1 MRLTMN
7 YRAVTVLFLL
17 LVTVF
22 WAAELRSQSKTFS
35 AADAAGMNFSLYP
48 GSMQQL
54 QWISGAD
61 AFSWVEDQFV
71 LRSDAAKK
79 TSDTLLSRM
88 DLNNALRSLGLDS
101 LRRIPA
107 IQWLDPSTGYFLMQ
121 RHLIQF
127 TIPNPELKLLT
138 VFPANAANISIH
150 PASMHVAYTI
160 ENNLY
165 VALEGNH
172 IQITHE
178 PEGVVCGQSVHR
190 NEFGINGGIFW
201 SGDGKKLAFY
211 RMDERMITS
220 YPLVDVSARIALH
233 KADKYPMAG
242 MTSHEVSLG
251 IYELQN
257 GKTIFLNTGLP
268 ADQYLTSVSWHPDG
282 ESIYCGLL
290 NRAQNHLKMNQYE
303 VTSGSLLRTLFEESD
318 ERYVEPLHPLYFIPG
333 NKGFL
338 WVSQRDGF
346 KHLYHYENSGKFV
359 RQLTSGEWVVTDVS
373 GFDPK
378 GDRVFF
384 SATRESPL
392 ETNTYSVD
400 LKSRK
405 LFRHTNQKGTHR
417 STLSTSGKYLL
428 DTYSSTNV
436 PRESQ
441 IISVNGKNNRIL
453 FSAANPLLDYMMGT
467 TEIFTLDASDGSPLY
482 CRMIKPADFDPKQ
495 KYPVIVYVYGGPHA
509 QMITDSWLAGAG
521 FYLNY
526 LAMKGYI
533 VFTLDNRGSDKR
545 GKAFEQAIHRRLGV
559 IEKEDQMTGIA
570 YLQTLPFVDTDRI
583 GVDGWSYGGFMS
595 INLKLNHP
603 GVFKVATAG
612 GPVTDWKYYEVMY
625 GERYMGHPENNAEG
639 YLQSSLINQAEKLE
653 GKLLIIHGDL
663 DNVVVMQHSLAFIRK
678 CIEAGKQLDFFVYP
692 GHEHN
697 VRGRDRAHLIQKIAS
712 YFDENL

>member
-1 MRLTMN
+1 
-7 YRAVTVLFLL
+7 
-17 LVTVF
+17 
-22 WAAELRSQSKTFS
+22 
-35 AADAAGMNFSLYP
+35 
-48 GSMQQL
+48 
-54 QWISGAD
+54 
-61 AFSWVEDQFV
+61 
-71 LRSDAAKK
+71 
-79 TSDTLLSRM
+79 
-88 DLNNALRSLGLDS
+88 
-101 LRRIPA
+101 
-107 IQWLDPSTGYFLMQ
+107 
-121 RHLIQF
+121 
-127 TIPNPELKLLT
+127 
-138 VFPANAANISIH
+138 
-150 PASMHVAYTI
+150 
-160 ENNLY
+160 
-165 VALEGNH
+165 
-172 IQITHE
+172 
-178 PEGVVCGQSVHR
+178 
-190 NEFGINGGIFW
+190 
-201 SGDGKKLAFY
+201 
-211 RMDERMITS
+211 
-220 YPLVDVSARIALH
+220 
-233 KADKYPMAG
+233 
-242 MTSHEVSLG
+242 
-251 IYELQN
+251 
-257 GKTIFLNTGLP
+257 
-268 ADQYLTSVSWHPDG
+268 
-282 ESIYCGLL
+282 
-290 NRAQNHLKMNQYE
+290 
-303 VTSGSLLRTLFEESD
+303 
-318 ERYVEPLHPLYFIPG
+318 
-333 NKGFL
+333 
-338 WVSQRDGF
+338 
-346 KHLYHYENSGKFV
+346 
-359 RQLTSGEWVVTDVS
+359 
-373 GFDPK
+373 
-378 GDRVFF
+378 VFF
-384 SATRESPL
+384 SSTRESPL